1 MFKVNDEII
10 DLKDVLVEVNKKS
23 NPFTTFLLSKTVKAS
38 APVYQWIQEEITN
51 SAVTL
56 AEGGDA
62 PAYAKDAR
70 YSKQVYL
77 EIFANTA
84 TVSNTA
90 QASSHHGIGDLLA
103 KEVDS
108 KTKSIKRRIENKLI
122 HGEGGY
128 DSVTGTYKASGILE
142 QIDADHKLTGAVFND
157 VEFEKA
163 VEKLYD
169 AGVSENMVAF
179 LPARMKKALT
189 DSQEVVFLAREKFM
203 GFDAEVYSTV
213 FGTVTFIL
221 TEELGQGKMF
231 IANPEYIEMPTLI
244 PINAKPE
251 SASGSKQ
258 SVFIETQVGIA
269 LLNEK
274 AAVSFEITPAP

>member
-1 MFKVNDEII
+1 MFKVEDNII
-10 DLKDVLVEVNKKS
+10 DLKDVLVEINKKG
-23 NPFTTFLLSKTVKAS
+23 NPFTTFLLSKTIRAS
-38 APVYQWIQEEITN
+38 APLYGWVQEEITN

-56 AEGGDA
+56 PEGGDA
-62 PAYAKDAR
+62 PAYAKDTR
-70 YSKQVYL
+70 TPKQVYL
-77 EIFANTA
+77 ELFANTA

-90 QASSHHGIGDLLA
+90 QASSHHGISDLLA

-108 KTKSIKRRIENKLI
+108 KTKAIKRRIENKLI
-122 HGEGGY
+122 HGEGSY
-128 DSVTGTYKASGILE
+128 DSVTGTYHASGILE
-142 QIDADHKLTGAVFND
+142 QIDSDHKLTGTEFTD
-157 VEFEKA
+157 VQFEQA

-179 LPARMKKALT
+179 LPARMKKSLT
-189 DSQEVVFLAREKFM
+189 DSQEVVFLAREKFL

-213 FGTVTFIL
+213 FGTVTFVL

-231 IANPEYIEMPTLI
+231 IANPEYIEMPVLI
-244 PINAKPE
+244 PINGKPE

-258 SVFIETQVGIA
+258 SVYIETQVGIA

-274 AAVSFEITPAP
+274 AAVSFEITE